1 MSTNSHLKYKNILIT
16 GGAGFVG
23 SNLATKLKENYPHT
37 NIIIFDNLKRRGSE
51 LNLNRIIQKSINF
64 IHGDVRNQ
72 ADFNFN
78 QRIDLV
84 IDCSAEPSVLAGI
97 NSPEYSIHTN
107 LLGTINCLE
116 FCRKNNCDLIFLST
130 SRIYPIEELNQISFT
145 EKVSRFEIDPHQT
158 VPGISQKGISEDFP
172 LGKQRS
178 LYGATKLASEFLIQ
192 EYIHNFKIKAVINRC
207 GIITGPWQM
216 GKVDQGIIPLWVARH
231 FWKNK
236 PLSYIGFGGTGKQV
250 RDFIDIDDL
259 FQVINLQINHLSK
272 YNSQIYNIGG
282 GYQNS
287 FSLLE
292 LTRLCQKITGNTISI
307 SQETQNRP
315 DDVRLY
321 ISDTSKF
328 HQISHWSCFKT
339 KEQTLEEIYRWIF
352 DNQNIL
358 EKILN

>member
-1 MSTNSHLKYKNILIT
+1 MSTNSYLKYKNILIT

-23 SNLATKLKENYPHT
+23 SNLALKLKENYPKT
-37 NIIIFDNLKRRGSE
+37 NINILDNLKRRGSE
-51 LNLNRIIQKSINF
+51 LNLNRILQHGINF

-72 ADFNFN
+72 EDFNFS
-78 QRIDLV
+78 QPIDLI

-97 NSPEYSIHTN
+97 SSPEYSIHTN

-130 SRIYPIEELNQISFT
+130 SRIYPIAELNQISFV
-145 EKVSRFEIDPHQT
+145 EKESRFEINSHQT
-158 VPGISQKGISEDFP
+158 ISGISPKGIAEDFP
-172 LGKQRS
+172 IGKQRS

-192 EYIHNFKIKAVINRC
+192 EYIHNFKIKSVINRC

-216 GKVDQGIIPLWVARH
+216 GKVDQGIIPLWLARH
-231 FWKNK
+231 FWQNK

-259 FQVINLQINHLSK
+259 YRVIDIQINNLSK
-272 YNSQIYNIGG
+272 YNGQIYNIGG

-292 LTRLCQKITGNTISI
+292 LTQLCQKITGNTIPI
-307 SQETQNRP
+307 SQETKNRP
-315 DDVRLY
+315 DDVRIY
-321 ISDTSKF
+321 VSDASKF
-328 HQISHWSCFKT
+328 NQISKWSCLKT

>member
-1 MSTNSHLKYKNILIT
+1 MSTNSYLKYKNILIT

-23 SNLATKLKENYPHT
+23 SNLAIKFKENYPDT
-37 NIIIFDNLKRRGSE
+37 NIIVFDNLKRRGSE
-51 LNLNRIIQKSINF
+51 LNLNRILQKNIHF

-72 ADFNFN
+72 EDFNFN
-78 QRIDLV
+78 QPIDLV

-107 LLGTINCLE
+107 LSGTINCLE
-116 FCRKNNCDLIFLST
+116 FCRKNSCHLVFLST
-130 SRIYPIEELNQISFT
+130 SRIYPIEELNQISFI
-145 EKVSRFEIDPHQT
+145 EKKSRFEISFDQT
-158 VPGISQKGISEDFP
+158 ISGISSKGINENFP

-192 EYIHNFKIKAVINRC
+192 EYIHNFKTKAVINRC

-216 GKVDQGIIPLWVARH
+216 GKVDQGIIPLWLARH

-259 FQVINLQINHLSK
+259 FRVINIQVNDLSK
-272 YNSQIYNIGG
+272 YNGQIYNIGG
-282 GYQNS
+282 GCQNS

-292 LTRLCQKITGNTISI
+292 LTKMCQKITGNTINI

-315 DDVRLY
+315 DDIRIY

-328 HQISHWSCFKT
+328 NQISHWSCLKT

>member
-23 SNLATKLKENYPHT
+23 SNLAIKLKENYSNT

-51 LNLNRIIQKSINF
+51 LNLTRLLQKNINF
-64 IHGDVRNQ
+64 VHGDVRNQ
-72 ADFNFN
+72 EDFNFN
-78 QRIDLV
+78 QPIDLV

-97 NSPEYSIHTN
+97 SSPEYSLHTN

-130 SRIYPIEELNQISFT
+130 SRVYPIAELNQISFIQ
-145 EKVSRFEIDPHQT
+145 KLSRFEINTKQSL
-158 VPGISQKGISEDFP
+158 PGISSKGINENFP
-172 LGKQRS
+172 IGSQRS
-178 LYGATKLASEFLIQ
+178 IYGATKLASEFLIQ
-192 EYIHNFKIKAVINRC
+192 EYIHSFNMKAVINRC

-216 GKVDQGIIPLWVARH
+216 GKVDQGIIPLWLARH

-259 FQVINLQINHLSK
+259 YRVIDLQINNLSK
-272 YNSQIYNIGG
+272 YNGQTYNIGG
-282 GYQNS
+282 GVQNS

-292 LTRLCQKITGNTISI
+292 LTKLCQKITGNTINI

-315 DDVRLY
+315 DDVRIY
-321 ISDTSKF
+321 VSDSSKF
-328 HQISHWSCFKT
+328 SQISHWSCLKT

>member
-23 SNLATKLKENYPHT
+23 SNLAIKLKENYPEN
-37 NIIIFDNLKRRGSE
+37 NIIVFDNLKRRGSE
-51 LNLNRIIQKSINF
+51 LNLARILQKGINF
-64 IHGDVRNQ
+64 THGDVRNQ
-72 ADFNFN
+72 EDFNFDKS
-78 QRIDLV
+78 IDLI

-116 FCRKNNCDLIFLST
+116 FCRKNNSDLIFLST
-130 SRIYPIEELNQISFT
+130 SRIYPIEELNQVSFI
-145 EKVSRFEIDPHQT
+145 EKNTRFEISPHQIT
-158 VPGISQKGISEDFP
+158 PGISSKGINENFP
-172 LGKQRS
+172 IGTQRS

-192 EYIHNFKIKAVINRC
+192 EYIHSFQIKAVINRC

-216 GKVDQGIIPLWVARH
+216 GKVDQGIIPLWLARH

-259 FQVINLQINHLSK
+259 YRVIDIQLNNLSK
-272 YNSQIYNIGG
+272 YNGQIYNIGG
-282 GYQNS
+282 GHHHS
-287 FSLLE
+287 FSLIE
-292 LTRLCQKITGNTISI
+292 LTKLCQKITGNIIPI
-307 SQETQNRP
+307 SQEIENRP
-315 DDVRLY
+315 DDVRFY
-321 ISDTSKF
+321 ISDTTKF
-328 HQISHWSCFKT
+328 NQISHWSCQKT
-339 KEQTLEEIYRWIF
+339 KEQTLEEIYQWIF

>member
-1 MSTNSHLKYKNILIT
+1 MSTNPHLKYKNILIT

-23 SNLATKLKENYPHT
+23 SNLAIKLKENYPNL
-37 NIIIFDNLKRRGSE
+37 NIIVFDNLKRRGSE
-51 LNLNRIIQKSINF
+51 LNLTRLLPKNIIF
-64 IHGDVRNQ
+64 VHGDVRNQ
-72 ADFNFN
+72 EDFNFN
-78 QRIDLV
+78 QPIDLV

-97 NSPEYSIHTN
+97 TSPEYSLHTN

-116 FCRKNNCDLIFLST
+116 FCRKNNSDLVFLST
-130 SRIYPIEELNQISFT
+130 SRVYPIAELNQISFT
-145 EKVSRFEIDPHQT
+145 EGNSRFEINSNQII
-158 VPGISQKGISEDFP
+158 PGISSKGINENFP
-172 LGKQRS
+172 IGKQRS

-192 EYIHNFKIKAVINRC
+192 EYIHNFQIKAIINRC

-216 GKVDQGIIPLWVARH
+216 GKVDQGIIPLWLARH

-259 FQVINLQINHLSK
+259 YQVIHLQINNLFN
-272 YNSQIYNIGG
+272 YNGEIYNIGG

-287 FSLLE
+287 FSLFE
-292 LTRLCQKITGNTISI
+292 LTQLCQKITGNTINI
-307 SQETQNRP
+307 FQETQNRP
-315 DDVRLY
+315 DDVRIY

-328 HQISHWSCFKT
+328 NQISHWSCLKS
-339 KEQTLEEIYRWIF
+339 KEQTIEEIYRWIF